1 MGEGA
6 AHLQDFPEEA
16 QVFVEEG
23 ESGAEV
29 HHAAE
34 HERMIRVVPSLIA
47 RRPTPLQQLQR
58 LLPALSKMGVFSR

>member
-1 MGEGA
+1 MSWHAMSHGMSNENEWRR

-34 HERMIRVVPSLIA
+34 HERMIRVVPSLVA
-47 RRPTPLQQLQR
+47 CRPTPL
-58 LLPALSKMGVFSR
+58 